1 MEKTIKIEGMM
12 CPHCQAHVDK
22 ALNAIEGVTAT
33 VDLAA
38 GTATVKGDVSDEVLT
53 KAITEAGYKVLGI
66 Q

>member
-1 MEKTIKIEGMM
+1 MEKIIKIEGMM

-53 KAITEAGYKVLGI
+53 KAVTEAGYKVLGI

>member
-1 MEKTIKIEGMM
+1 MEKIIKIEGMM

-33 VDLAA
+33 VDLQA
-38 GTATVKGDVSDEVLT
+38 GTATVKGEVSDEVLT
-53 KAITEAGYKVLGI
+53 KAIVDAGYKVLGI

>member
-53 KAITEAGYKVLGI
+53 KTITEAGYKVLGI